1 MDGLAQPFP
10 IHSPEVKAFWEA
22 ERSGR
27 STAHPRTRPA
37 PFLGPKPPPSPGDWG
52 TAS

>member
-10 IHSPEVKAFWEA
+10 IHSPEAKAFWEA
-22 ERSGR
+22 EQSGR

-37 PFLGPKPPPSPGDWG
+37 PFLGPKPPPSPGHWG
-52 TAS
+52 TAN